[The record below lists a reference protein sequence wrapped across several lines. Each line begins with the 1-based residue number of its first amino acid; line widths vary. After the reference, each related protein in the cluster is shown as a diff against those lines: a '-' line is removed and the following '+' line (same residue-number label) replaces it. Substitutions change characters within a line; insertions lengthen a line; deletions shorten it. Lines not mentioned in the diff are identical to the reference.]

1 MRKIDNSYALD
12 KHQSMNRIR
21 WIVELYEYN
30 TLMKSDM
37 CRYLC
42 DVSDDVI
49 SVSYDCDS
57 SSHIKMSASLTLF
70 VPEENKKWYMRKEH
84 EIPICFNGQNG
95 SPLQWRIVLYRLREE
110 FQYGG
115 EHGLTRIREY
125 GYFIPDNNSMTF
137 DTTTNQMT
145 LQLQG
150 MAAGFTAEY
159 GGSIVAPIRTFDYV
173 FYKNGEFSSMIKHYE
188 VEEKKTS
195 TDITGSDTASQGG
208 SANINEKKTKVK
220 QKSSITT
227 LTQVSENKDKIR
239 GQGGKTGTG
248 SKLNVS
254 IGEEKEI
261 NVPLPITI
269 NNVEGDP
276 DPYTGEQKMI
286 YYYNFS
292 LLYQIATMQCDWQLN
307 KWKYPI
313 KGFNGTNFMDSHIL
327 TSPLE
332 FDENVTIMDIL
343 EKFLEMTLKGYMIW
357 VDEDRRLNIDYR
369 RRTRGECRMTFA
381 SYGDLVIDE
390 ETSFTDNE
398 FYTATEVYGKDN
410 ESYGFFDAS
419 GIYNIAR
426 FD

>member
-1 MRKIDNSYALD
+1 MLRDFSLRD
-12 KHQSMNRIR
+12 FG
-21 WIVELYEYN
+21 
-30 TLMKSDM
+30 
-37 CRYLC
+37 
-42 DVSDDVI
+42 
-49 SVSYDCDS
+49 
-57 SSHIKMSASLTLF
+57 ASLNT
-70 VPEENKKWYMRKEH
+70 VESY
-84 EIPICFNGQNG
+84 
-95 SPLQWRIVLYRLREE
+95 
-110 FQYGG
+110 
-115 EHGLTRIREY
+115 
-125 GYFIPDNNSMTF
+125 
-137 DTTTNQMT
+137 TN
-145 LQLQG
+145 
-150 MAAGFTAEY
+150 E
-159 GGSIVAPIRTFDYV
+159 S
-173 FYKNGEFSSMIKHYE
+173 
-188 VEEKKTS
+188 
-195 TDITGSDTASQGG
+195 SQGKIG
-208 SANINEKKTKVK
+208 LCETANK
-220 QKSSITT
+220 QKCTHLGMFLAS
-227 LTQVSENKDKIR
+227 
-239 GQGGKTGTG
+239 
-248 SKLNVS
+248 
-254 IGEEKEI
+254 
-261 NVPLPITI
+261 
-269 NNVEGDP
+269 DP

-419 GIYNIAR
+419 GIYNITR
-426 FD
+426 FDKTIKHFANRKFGEQRKQTIVDNSIETDEEAYKRAVYETYRSTRGHETFTVKLRDDWIPAMGFPSLTVGYPVEYRTM